1 MSKDSKA
8 KKTKKHYKSLE
19 KKTALWGLIFLL
31 PWLIGL
37 IFFFLRPLF
46 LTFYYVWIKAL
57 KYLYKWYLK
66 MT

>member
-46 LTFYYVWIKAL
+46 LTLLCV
-57 KYLYKWYLK
+57 
-66 MT
+66 

>member
-31 PWLIGL
+31 FKTIV
-37 IFFFLRPLF
+37 FNFLLC
-46 LTFYYVWIKAL
+46 V
-57 KYLYKWYLK
+57 
-66 MT
+66 